1 MEIKSIKLIGN
12 KFYFGF
18 KCTEC
23 KKDVCDEDKYCR
35 HCGRKLEPIQ
45 RVENLLYVSSILTA
59 AFKGLPLPPKKEPE
73 EQKPVN
79 EPQVYVADG
88 SDSISVDD
96 DSSISMKSPSGA
108 RTTMTEQNQD
118 RCPRCK
124 SKKEGCE
131 FLSEDGE
138 CHGVVF
144 PTFPPQFGECVY

>member
-1 MEIKSIKLIGN
+1 MEIKSIKSIGN
-12 KFYFGF
+12 KVYFGF

-35 HCGRKLEPIQ
+35 RCGRK
-45 RVENLLYVSSILTA
+45 LTA
-59 AFKGLPLPPKKEPE
+59 AFKGLPLPPKKESE

-88 SDSISVDD
+88 SDSVSVDD